1 MIRQKSGRFYFGPNN
16 NGNKNVERL
25 FLVKGITLH
34 FFFSSKFTLK
44 NPQCNN
50 TLENC
55 KYLLQRKMDAWVAV
69 SIDSAVY
76 IYTPR

>member
-55 KYLLQRKMDAWVAV
+55 TYLQIFASKENGCLGCCVD
-69 SIDSAVY
+69 
-76 IYTPR
+76 